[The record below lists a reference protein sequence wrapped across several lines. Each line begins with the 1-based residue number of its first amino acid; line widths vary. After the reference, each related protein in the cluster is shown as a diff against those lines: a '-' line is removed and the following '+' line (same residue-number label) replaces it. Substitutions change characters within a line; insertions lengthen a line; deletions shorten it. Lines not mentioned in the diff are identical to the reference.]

1 MAWGGKSG
9 DVPAAGGRGNAL
21 SFIGGE
27 VVIKGNVTGRGD
39 LHLDGSV
46 EGDLDC
52 ATLIL
57 GASGRVKGNVG
68 AERATIGGQVEGTI
82 NATELIIEKSARVS
96 GDLSYQNVSIENGAQ
111 VDGRLMQ
118 RSSGGSELK
127 LVAANIE

>member
-1 MAWGGKSG
+1 MAWGNKGG
-9 DVPAAGGRGNAL
+9 DATVSAGRGGAL

-27 VVIKGNVTGRGD
+27 VAIKGNVSGKGD

-57 GASGRVKGNVG
+57 GASGRIKGNVS
-68 AERATIGGQVEGTI
+68 AERATIGGTVEGTV
-82 NATELIIEKSARVS
+82 NVTDLVIEKSARVN

-118 RSSGGSELK
+118 RSSGPGELK